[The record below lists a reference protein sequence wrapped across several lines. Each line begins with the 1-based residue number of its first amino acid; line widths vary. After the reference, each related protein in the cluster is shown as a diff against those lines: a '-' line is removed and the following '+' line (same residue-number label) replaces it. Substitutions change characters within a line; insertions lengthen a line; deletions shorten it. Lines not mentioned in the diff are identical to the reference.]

1 MGLDPL
7 LAEGAGMAA
16 RSPRTRRWTRRQFL
30 EATAGLAVVG
40 YLAGAC
46 GPAAPP
52 SATTAP
58 AAAAA
63 TAPAAAA
70 TTAPAAAATTAPAVA
85 ATTAPAVA
93 ATTAPAAARAGG
105 QAIISFGEPDTLLMS
120 ESRALV
126 SAYIRSFIANG
137 LVRLKY
143 PDMTVIEDLA
153 DKYVVSPD
161 GKTYTFDLHPG
172 VKWQDGQA
180 FSSDDVKFTFEYFAH
195 PNNPKPLIDD
205 LANVVGVKE
214 FKAKQASEISGLKLS
229 PGTNRVEISLIAPST
244 SFLVNVATYIIMP
257 RHVLQD
263 VQPPDFPKH
272 PFARQPIYTGPFKVD
287 EWKSGESITYSAFAD
302 HFKGRPKLDKVV
314 QRIFPD
320 PTTAVTELRS
330 GGIQQAFISN
340 PDQFADFQSNS
351 NYATQ
356 QLAGTLGWF
365 FSWDMT
371 NTTFPFG
378 EKDFRI
384 AVSRAVDRKTLVDS
398 LFRGLA
404 EPGRSLASPLSW
416 IYNANAPSY
425 DYDPDMSRKLLDG
438 LGWMVGSDGI
448 RVKGGQRLEYAMMVT
463 STTKDWFL
471 AIQPMLQAV
480 GIGISKVDVVDFP
493 TWISRLNVGK
503 YESTMNGWGNFAIDP
518 RADLAAH
525 FWSPTKAARGDGTG
539 YKNEPVDQLFT
550 QATKA
555 TSHDEE
561 KRLYDQIQMLV
572 EGDCVYAY
580 LVRPKQLGASS
591 NNLVLPTARIQAEIY
606 DALPSWTIK

>member
-1 MGLDPL
+1 LKV
-7 LAEGAGMAA
+7 
-16 RSPRTRRWTRRQFL
+16 
-30 EATAGLAVVG
+30 TA
-40 YLAGAC
+40 
-46 GPAAPP
+46 
-52 SATTAP
+52 
-58 AAAAA
+58 
-63 TAPAAAA
+63 
-70 TTAPAAAATTAPAVA
+70 
-85 ATTAPAVA
+85 
-93 ATTAPAAARAGG
+93 
-105 QAIISFGEPDTLLMS
+105 D
-120 ESRALV
+120 
-126 SAYIRSFIANG
+126 
-137 LVRLKY
+137 
-143 PDMTVIEDLA
+143 
-153 DKYVVSPD
+153 
-161 GKTYTFDLHPG
+161 
-172 VKWQDGQA
+172 
-180 FSSDDVKFTFEYFAH
+180 
-195 PNNPKPLIDD
+195 
-205 LANVVGVKE
+205 
-214 FKAKQASEISGLKLS
+214 
-229 PGTNRVEISLIAPST
+229 RVEISLIAPST
-244 SFLVNVATYIIMP
+244 SFLVNVATAIMMP
-257 RHVLQD
+257 RHILQD

-272 PFARQPIYTGPFKVD
+272 PFARQPVYTGPFKVD

-330 GGIQQAFISN
+330 GGIQQAFIAS

-371 NTTFPFG
+371 NQTFPFG
-378 EKDFRI
+378 EKDFRV

-438 LGWMVGSDGI
+438 LGWMPGSDGI
-448 RVKGGQRLEYAMMVT
+448 RVKNGQRLEYAMMVT
-463 STTKDWFL
+463 NTTKDWFL

-525 FWSPTKAARGDGTG
+525 FWSPTTAARGDATG
-539 YKNEPVDQLFT
+539 YKNEQVDQLFT
-550 QATKA
+550 QASKA

-580 LVRPKQLGASS
+580 LFRPKQLGAST
-591 NNLVLPTARIQAEIY
+591 NNLVLPNAKIQAEIY
-606 DALPSWTIK
+606 DGLPSWTIK

>member
-1 MGLDPL
+1 
-7 LAEGAGMAA
+7 MAA

-30 EATAGLAVVG
+30 EATAGLAIVG

-70 TTAPAAAATTAPAVA
+70 TTAPAAA

-404 EPGRSLASPLSW
+404 EPGRSLTSPLSW

-539 YKNEPVDQLFT
+539 YKNEQVDQLFT

>member
-1 MGLDPL
+1 
-7 LAEGAGMAA
+7 MAA

>member
-1 MGLDPL
+1 
-7 LAEGAGMAA
+7 MAA
-16 RSPRTRRWTRRQFL
+16 RRLRARTWTRRQFL
-30 EATAGLAVVG
+30 ETTGGVALIGFLAQ
-40 YLAGAC
+40 AC

-52 SATTAP
+52 APAATTAP
-58 AAAAA
+58 AASAPATSAPAAAA
-63 TAPAAAA
+63 TTAPATAA
-70 TTAPAAAATTAPAVA
+70 TTAPAAAATTAPAA
-85 ATTAPAVA
+85 APTT
-93 ATTAPAAARAGG
+93 AARAGG

-126 SAYIRSFIANG
+126 SAYIRSFIGNG
-137 LVRLKY
+137 MVRLKY
-143 PDMTVIEDLA
+143 PDMSVVEDLA
-153 DKYVVSPD
+153 DKYSASPD
-161 GKTYTFDLHPG
+161 GKTYTFELHPG

-180 FSSDDVKFTFEYFAH
+180 FSSDDVKFTIEYFCH
-195 PNNPKPLIDD
+195 PDNPRPMTEDF
-205 LANVVGVKE
+205 ANIVGAKE
-214 FKAKQASEISGLKLS
+214 FKAKQASAITGLKVS
-229 PGTNRVEISLIAPST
+229 PNRVEISLNAPST
-244 SFLVNVATYIIMP
+244 SFLVNVATNIIMP

-263 VQPPDFPKH
+263 VPTADLPKH
-272 PFARQPIYTGPFKVD
+272 PFARKPIYTGPFKVD
-287 EWKSGESITYSAFAD
+287 EWKGAESITYSAFAD

-320 PTTAVTELRS
+320 PTTAITELRS
-330 GGIQQAFISN
+330 GGIQQAFIAS
-340 PDQFADFQSNS
+340 PDQFLQFKSDS
-351 NYATQ
+351 NYTTQ
-356 QLAGTLGWF
+356 ELAGTLGWF

-371 NTTFPFG
+371 NPTFPFG

-384 AVSRAVDRKTLVDS
+384 AVSRAIDRKTLVDT

-416 IYNANAPSY
+416 IYNANTPTY
-425 DYDPDMSRKLLDG
+425 DYNPGMSRQLLDG
-438 LGWMVGSDGI
+438 LGWMPGSDGI
-448 RVKGGQRLEYAMMVT
+448 RVKNGQRLEYAMMVT
-463 STTKDWFL
+463 TTTKDWFL
-471 AIQPMLQAV
+471 AMQPMLQEV

-539 YKNEPVDQLFT
+539 YKNEQVDQLFA

-580 LVRPKQLGASS
+580 LFRPM
-591 NNLVLPTARIQAEIY
+591 
-606 DALPSWTIK
+606 

>member
-1 MGLDPL
+1 
-7 LAEGAGMAA
+7 MAA
-16 RSPRTRRWTRRQFL
+16 RTPRARRWTRRQFI
-30 EATAGLAVVG
+30 EATGRAAFVA
-40 YLAGAC
+40 YLAAAC
-46 GPAAPP
+46 APATPPAPA

-58 AAAAA
+58 ASAG
-63 TAPAAAA
+63 
-70 TTAPAAAATTAPAVA
+70 TTAPAAAATTG
-85 ATTAPAVA
+85 
-93 ATTAPAAARAGG
+93 PAAARAGG

-126 SAYIRSFIANG
+126 SAYIRSFIADG

-143 PDMTVIEDLA
+143 PEMTVVEDLA
-153 DKYVVSPD
+153 DKYSVSSD
-161 GKTYTFDLHPG
+161 GKTYTFELHPG

-195 PNNPKPLIDD
+195 PANPKPLTDD
-205 LANVVGVKE
+205 FANVMGAKE
-214 FKAKQASEISGLKLS
+214 FKAKQATEISGLKFNQT
-229 PGTNRVEISLIAPST
+229 PDRVEISLIAPST
-244 SFLVNVATYIIMP
+244 SFLVNVATAIIMP
-257 RHVLQD
+257 RHILQD

-302 HFKGRPKLDKVV
+302 HFKGRPRLDKVV

-330 GGIQQAFISN
+330 GGIQQAFIAS
-340 PDQFADFQSNS
+340 PDQFAEFQSNS
-351 NYATQ
+351 NYSTQ

-378 EKDFRI
+378 EKNFRI
-384 AVSRAVDRKTLVDS
+384 AVSRAIDRKTLVDS

-416 IYNANAPSY
+416 IYNASAPTY
-425 DYDPDMSRKLLDG
+425 DYDPAQSRQLLDG

-448 RVKGGQRLEYAMMVT
+448 RVKNGQRLEYAMMVT

-471 AIQPMLQAV
+471 AIQPMLQGV

-493 TWISRLNVGK
+493 TWISRLAVGK

-539 YKNEPVDQLFT
+539 YKNEQVDQLFT
-550 QATKA
+550 QAQKA

-580 LVRPKQLGASS
+580 LFRPKLLGAST
-591 NNLVLPTARIQAEIY
+591 NNLVLPTASIQAEIY

>member
-1 MGLDPL
+1 
-7 LAEGAGMAA
+7 MAA
-16 RSPRTRRWTRRQFL
+16 RHTRAGNGTRRQFL
-30 EATAGLAVVG
+30 LTVGGVALSGFLAE
-40 YLAGAC
+40 AC
-46 GPAAPP
+46 GPTAPAP
-52 SATTAP
+52 SSATTAP
-58 AAAAA
+58 AAGPT
-63 TAPAAAA
+63 TAPAVAPTTPPTTAPALAPTAPAA
-70 TTAPAAAATTAPAVA
+70 TTAPAAAGQP
-85 ATTAPAVA
+85 
-93 ATTAPAAARAGG
+93 GG

-126 SAYIRSFIANG
+126 SAYIRSYIANG

-153 DKYVVSPD
+153 DKYSASSD

-172 VKWQDGQA
+172 VKWQDGQP
-180 FSSDDVKFTFEYFAH
+180 FITDDVKFTFEYLAH
-195 PNNPKPLIDD
+195 PDNPKPLTDD
-205 LANVVGVKE
+205 FANIVGAKD
-214 FKAKQASEISGLKLS
+214 FKARQASEISGLKLT
-229 PGTNRVEISLIAPST
+229 PDHVEISLVAPSN
-244 SFLVNVATYIIMP
+244 SFLVNVATAIMMP
-257 RHVLQD
+257 RHVLQG
-263 VQPPDFPKH
+263 VAPADFPKH

-302 HFKGRPKLDKVV
+302 HFKGRPKLGKVV

-330 GGIQQAFISN
+330 GGIQQAFIAN
-340 PDQFADFQSNS
+340 PDQFAEFQTNS
-351 NYATQ
+351 SFSTQ

-371 NTTFPFG
+371 NKTFPFA

-384 AVSRAVDRKTLVDS
+384 AVSRAVDRKTLVDA
-398 LFRGLA
+398 LFRGFA

-416 IYNANAPSY
+416 IYNPSIPMY
-425 DYDPDMSRKLLDG
+425 DYDPAQSQQLLDG
-438 LGWMVGSDGI
+438 LGWTVGSDGI
-448 RVKGGQRLEYAMMVT
+448 RVKDGQRLEYAMMVT
-463 STTKDWFL
+463 ATTKDWFL

-493 TWISRLNVGK
+493 TWISRLNIGQ

-525 FWSPTKAARGDGTG
+525 FWSPTKAARGDATG
-539 YKNEPVDQLFT
+539 YKNEQVDQLFA

-561 KRLYDQIQMLV
+561 KRLYDQIQVLV

-580 LVRPKQLGASS
+580 LFRPQQLEANT
-591 NNLVLPTARIQAEIY
+591 NNLVLPSVKIQAEIY
-606 DALPSWTIK
+606 DALPSWTLKG

>member
-1 MGLDPL
+1 
-7 LAEGAGMAA
+7 MAA
-16 RSPRTRRWTRRQFL
+16 RRPSAGRWTRRQLL
-30 EATAGLAVVG
+30 ETAGGVALIGFLAE
-40 YLAGAC
+40 AC
-46 GPAAPP
+46 GPAAPSS
-52 SATTAP
+52 SAGAGP

-63 TAPAAAA
+63 TAAPTTAAAA
-70 TTAPAAAATTAPAVA
+70 TAPVAAATAPVAAATAATTALAAATTAPAVA
-85 ATTAPAVA
+85 GP
-93 ATTAPAAARAGG
+93 PGG

-143 PDMTVIEDLA
+143 PDMTVVEDLA
-153 DKYVVSPD
+153 NKYTVSPD
-161 GKTYTFDLHPG
+161 GKTVTFELRPG

-180 FSSDDVKFTFEYFAH
+180 FSSDDVKFTFEYFGH
-195 PNNPKPLIDD
+195 PDNPKPLTSDF
-205 LANVVGVKE
+205 ANIVGASE
-214 FKAKQASEISGLKLS
+214 FKARQASDISGLKFNQDQA
-229 PGTNRVEISLIAPST
+229 PNRVEISLIAPSN
-244 SFLVNVATYIIMP
+244 SFLVNVATTVIMP
-257 RHVLQD
+257 KHILQG
-263 VQPPDFPKH
+263 VAPADFPKH

-330 GGIQQAFISN
+330 GGVQQAFIAN
-340 PDQFADFQSNS
+340 PDQFGEFQTNS
-351 NYATQ
+351 SYSTQ
-356 QLAGTLGWF
+356 ELAGTLGWF

-371 NTTFPFG
+371 NQTFPFA

-384 AVSRAVDRKTLVDS
+384 AVSRAIDRKTLVDA

-404 EPGRSLASPLSW
+404 EPGHSLASPLSW
-416 IYNANAPSY
+416 IYNANIPTY
-425 DYDPDMSRKLLDG
+425 DYDPGQSRQLLDG
-438 LGWMVGSDGI
+438 LGWMAGSDGI
-448 RVKGGQRLEYAMMVT
+448 RVKNGQRLEYAMMVT

-471 AIQPMLQAV
+471 AMQPMLQAV

-539 YKNEPVDQLFT
+539 YKNEQVDQLFA
-550 QATKA
+550 QATTA
-555 TSHDEE
+555 TLQDEE

-580 LVRPKQLGASS
+580 LFRPKQLGAST
-591 NNLVLPTARIQAEIY
+591 NNLVLPGAKIQAEIY
-606 DALPSWTIK
+606 DALPGWTIKS

>member
-1 MGLDPL
+1 
-7 LAEGAGMAA
+7 MAA
-16 RSPRTRRWTRRQFL
+16 RTPRARRWTRRQFI
-30 EATAGLAVVG
+30 ETTGRAAFVG
-40 YLAGAC
+40 YLAAAC
-46 GPAAPP
+46 APATPPAPA

-58 AAAAA
+58 AS
-63 TAPAAAA
+63 AA
-70 TTAPAAAATTAPAVA
+70 TTAPATAATTAPAIA
-85 ATTAPAVA
+85 ATP
-93 ATTAPAAARAGG
+93 APAAARAGG

-143 PDMTVIEDLA
+143 PDMTVVEDLA
-153 DKYVVSPD
+153 DKYSVSSD
-161 GKTYTFDLHPG
+161 GKTHTFELHPG

-180 FSSDDVKFTFEYFAH
+180 FSTADVKFTFEYFAH
-195 PNNPKPLIDD
+195 PANPKPLTDD
-205 LANVVGVKE
+205 FANIVGAKE
-214 FKAKQASEISGLKLS
+214 FKAKQAAEISGLKFS
-229 PGTNRVEISLIAPST
+229 ETPDRVEISLIAPST
-244 SFLVNVATYIIMP
+244 SFLVNVATIIIMP
-257 RHVLQD
+257 RHIVQD

-330 GGIQQAFISN
+330 GGIQQAFIAS
-340 PDQFADFQSNS
+340 PDQFAEFQSNS
-351 NYATQ
+351 NYSTQ

-378 EKDFRI
+378 EKNFRI
-384 AVSRAVDRKTLVDS
+384 AVSRAIDRNTLVDS

-404 EPGRSLASPLSW
+404 EPGRGLASPLSW
-416 IYNANAPSY
+416 IYNASAPTY
-425 DYDPDMSRKLLDG
+425 DYDPAQSRQLLDG

-448 RVKGGQRLEYAMMVT
+448 RVKNGQRLEYAMMVT

-493 TWISRLNVGK
+493 TWISRLAVGK

-539 YKNEPVDQLFT
+539 YKNEQVDQLFT
-550 QATKA
+550 QAQKA

-580 LVRPKQLGASS
+580 LFRPKQLGAST
-591 NNLVLPTARIQAEIY
+591 NNLVLPTANIQAEIY